1 MVRLLRPAR
10 ESNALAE
17 REQLQRIV
25 PRPEISAF
33 QYSAFGEVG
42 NGAGMKVFGA
52 GDGIRTRDINLGK
65 VALYQ
70 LSYSRTVG
78 VRLLSRPRWI
88 NVKLVAPSR
97 PIWQKRSVSKMFR
110 FLNIPYKS
118 MIVKDINFGNFS
130 SRSGFLCYAEVRTR
144 GASTRQTGSA
154 LYRQASDSNLESAV
168 DVLGFPQAWKTC
180 GNFVVTG

>member
-52 GDGIRTRDINLGK
+52 GDGIRTRDIDLGK

-70 LSYSRTVG
+70 LSYSRPGET
-78 VRLLSRPRWI
+78 SFSTK
-88 NVKLVAPSR
+88 NKMSVKR
-97 PIWQKRSVSKMFR
+97 
-110 FLNIPYKS
+110 
-118 MIVKDINFGNFS
+118 
-130 SRSGFLCYAEVRTR
+130 
-144 GASTRQTGSA
+144 
-154 LYRQASDSNLESAV
+154 
-168 DVLGFPQAWKTC
+168 C
-180 GNFVVTG
+180 GNVTENTRFINLRKSPFAVLEYRAVKPARRRAIPGWQLGLSAE